1 MYKLKLFL
9 KISMRGSLNF
19 PDAIAIYLL
28 KLTFQALDKSAPS
41 CKILLIL
48 GYEYKYGVKSLIFTN
63 ILFS

>member
-1 MYKLKLFL
+1 
-9 KISMRGSLNF
+9 MRGSLNF